1 MRTNRRVQSTSAG
14 TQEEAK
20 TGHSPRSAAG
30 ASAIRGKTAPR
41 RTREPARVW
50 LRWVAD
56 ALSGGARKGGSTRLS
71 VCRED
76 ERDDG
81 EVERERERER
91 DGKREVRERG
101 EAEDTSARGR
111 EKDGVGGT
119 DE

>member
-71 VCRED
+71 VRREY
-76 ERDDG
+76 DG
-81 EVERERERER
+81 ETER
-91 DGKREVRERG
+91 
-101 EAEDTSARGR
+101 
-111 EKDGVGGT
+111 
-119 DE
+119 